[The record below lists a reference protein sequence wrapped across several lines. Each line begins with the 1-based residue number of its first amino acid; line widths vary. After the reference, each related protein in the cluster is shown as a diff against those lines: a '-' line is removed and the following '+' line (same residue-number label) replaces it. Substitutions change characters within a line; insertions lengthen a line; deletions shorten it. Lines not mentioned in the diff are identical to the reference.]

1 MWSRGSQ
8 AIWLARCP
16 QLGEGTRFGSL
27 MKRVFLVVCVVSVDG
42 RRLIQDGEQR
52 ERAAA
57 SLLDFESEA
66 ELSAPR
72 VFVATMA
79 SLSPAAAFSAARAV
93 RVRDH
98 VPETGLGALPAR
110 ARAAVL
116 RRPRLCEEWPDG
128 ACVRR
133 TLNSEVQSKSV
144 RAAPAT
150 MVAGPKRVEIHAT
163 GKNLDS
169 TPGGWVQEVLRNA
182 QEFLLDQ
189 RANSTWFRTSD
200 GARESEVTFWSID
213 EAIQSPGE
221 SKAKNI
227 FEFSKHNFH
236 FEDVEY
242 LMRRNAANSSSE
254 VDTIFQAASQF
265 NALEMASP
273 RFTPKRGVEIYDND
287 NTQGPEVAMAG
298 GYATIY
304 RNYGMD
310 VSVHD
315 CPNTVA
321 GIDTDGQLTEQY
333 NALQN
338 VLDDAAKQKMQNG
351 YFLPDRKWLA
361 EQQGIP
367 WESHPLRRLQVG
379 VHPTVELTGR
389 FATDEPRKY
398 VGQVFASAF
407 PIQYSG
413 HGRAWGDLIA
423 TELTQAYLLTFLA
436 ALKSP
441 KFVANAAPVRVYL
454 TLLGGGAFG
463 NPLETIIESIF
474 AAAKLFEQRNDGL
487 HIKVYINLSRK
498 KELQQDVVDAA
509 ARAGFLAGE

>member
-8 AIWLARCP
+8 AFWLARCP

-57 SLLDFESEA
+57 SLLDFEAEA

-133 TLNSEVQSKSV
+133 TLNSEGQSKSV

-189 RANSTWFRTSD
+189 RGCTRVGGDILVDRRSD
-200 GARESEVTFWSID
+200 
-213 EAIQSPGE
+213 P
-221 SKAKNI
+221 KP
-227 FEFSKHNFH
+227 
-236 FEDVEY
+236 
-242 LMRRNAANSSSE
+242 RR
-254 VDTIFQAASQF
+254 
-265 NALEMASP
+265 
-273 RFTPKRGVEIYDND
+273 
-287 NTQGPEVAMAG
+287 
-298 GYATIY
+298 
-304 RNYGMD
+304 
-310 VSVHD
+310 
-315 CPNTVA
+315 
-321 GIDTDGQLTEQY
+321 
-333 NALQN
+333 
-338 VLDDAAKQKMQNG
+338 
-351 YFLPDRKWLA
+351 
-361 EQQGIP
+361 QQGQ
-367 WESHPLRRLQVG
+367 EHFRVQQAQFSFRGCG
-379 VHPTVELTGR
+379 VLNAKERGGQFFQGRYDLSGR
-389 FATDEPRKY
+389 FAVQCAGNGKPA
-398 VGQVFASAF
+398 V
-407 PIQYSG
+407 YSD
-413 HGRAWGDLIA
+413 AWC
-423 TELTQAYLLTFLA
+423 
-436 ALKSP
+436 
-441 KFVANAAPVRVYL
+441 
-454 TLLGGGAFG
+454 
-463 NPLETIIESIF
+463 
-474 AAAKLFEQRNDGL
+474 
-487 HIKVYINLSRK
+487 
-498 KELQQDVVDAA
+498 
-509 ARAGFLAGE
+509 